1 MDAQLSEFGKVFVFL
16 LVGILFV
23 VLGFLTSRLIR
34 PHRPNP
40 EKLTSYECG
49 EEPVG
54 TAWIQFNIRF
64 YVVALIFI
72 IFDVE
77 LLFLFPWA
85 TVFKDV
91 GTLALIEA
99 LIFVGILAVGLAYA
113 WVKGDLE
120 WVVPQ
125 PHVPQM
131 PTKRFEMPP
140 KKTAPKAEPTETV

>member
-1 MDAQLSEFGKVFVFL
+1 MDTQLSEFGKVFIFL
-16 LVGILFV
+16 LVGVVFV

-77 LLFLFPWA
+77 LLFLFPWS
-85 TVFKDV
+85 TVFK
-91 GTLALIEA
+91 GIGPLALIEA
-99 LIFVGILAVGLAYA
+99 LVGILAVGLAYA
-113 WVKGDLE
+113 WAKGDLE

-125 PHVPQM
+125 AHVPEM
-131 PTKRFEMPP
+131 PKKKFDMPP
-140 KKTAPKAEPTETV
+140 KKTTAKAETETV

>member
-1 MDAQLSEFGKVFVFL
+1 MDTQLSEFGKVFIFL
-16 LVGILFV
+16 LVGVVFV

-49 EEPVG
+49 EETVG

-77 LLFLFPWA
+77 LLFLFPWS
-85 TVFKDV
+85 TVFK
-91 GTLALIEA
+91 GIGPLALIEA

-113 WVKGDLE
+113 WAKGDLE

-125 PHVPQM
+125 AHVPEM
-131 PTKRFEMPP
+131 PKKKFDMPP
-140 KKTAPKAEPTETV
+140 KKTTAKAETETV